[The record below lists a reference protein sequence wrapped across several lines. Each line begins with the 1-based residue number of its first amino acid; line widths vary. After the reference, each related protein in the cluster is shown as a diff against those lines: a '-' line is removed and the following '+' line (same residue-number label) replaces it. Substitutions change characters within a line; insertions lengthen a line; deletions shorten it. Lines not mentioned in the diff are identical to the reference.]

1 MEWMPN
7 IEAVKWLVEK
17 VWPGVRSKL
26 PLAELHLA
34 GKGLQKND
42 PDFMGEGIHVHGE
55 ISDAHAFIQSHGIMV
70 VPVFAGGGIRV
81 KILEAFNL
89 GAPVVSTDIGIQ
101 GIDAHSE
108 EELLLANTPN
118 EFAGAMVRLQTDAGL
133 REKLIRNAG
142 LLIENRYEIQTI
154 MSGLLKFYQDMRNK
168 I

>member
-1 MEWMPN
+1 V
-7 IEAVKWLVEK
+7 I
-17 VWPGVRSKL
+17 
-26 PLAELHLA
+26 
-34 GKGLQKND
+34 
-42 PDFMGEGIHVHGE
+42 
-55 ISDAHAFIQSHGIMV
+55 
-70 VPVFAGGGIRV
+70 
-81 KILEAFNL
+81 
-89 GAPVVSTDIGIQ
+89 STDIGIQ

-108 EELLLANTPN
+108 EELLLANTPK